1 MAQIETVLEAVCAG
15 QMSLSEAAAI
25 LEQAHGQAPALAP
38 QRLDVIDGFLA
49 AGRLSAEAA
58 GRLKAVLTSSEPVEK
73 RTLVRPAGATG
84 GATGTPASP
93 TGALSVGTGPAGSP
107 TDSGPH
113 QQAYTG
119 GTTGGVLSSWPPAA
133 EPGTAPPVVEVGTVL
148 RDRFLIQEVVGS
160 GGMGVVFRALDRRR
174 EEAHD
179 RHPHVA
185 LKVLGEDF
193 KNHPDALVALQREAR
208 RMQQLSHPRIA
219 AVYDFD
225 RDGPHVYLVMEL
237 LEGESLDHVLARHA
251 GVGMEE
257 KQALRIISGA
267 GDALSFAH
275 SRGVVHSDFKPA
287 NVFVMQNGEVKVFDF
302 GIARIAKDSGQA
314 GDAALTVFDAG
325 KLGAMTNAYAS
336 PEQMLDTA
344 APDPRDDVYAFG
356 LVVYE
361 LLAGK
366 HPFERKSAVEAQ
378 HRGMT
383 VEPIPT
389 LSERQNEV
397 LAAALSFS
405 REARLADIK
414 TLVHALSEPDVDRVG
429 GQIIVPPREG
439 VAARAPTVSAD
450 EGSGSPKGV
459 MIAAAVAVT
468 FALVGAYWYFKQPTE
483 APVTATEV
491 AAQPPVV
498 PAQAPESEEVA
509 APVATDAA
517 TGPGSPPIV
526 AEQPPVVVDGQQAAS
541 EPETGALAETTPP
554 PVSEQPPVP
563 VEPAVKKPAPPAEPG
578 LYRWVDSNGV
588 AQFGENP
595 PPEYAESAVK
605 VMDLE

>member
-1 MAQIETVLEAVCAG
+1 MAQIETILEALCAG
-15 QMSLSEAAAI
+15 QMSMSEAAAI
-25 LEQAHGQAPALAP
+25 LEQAHGQAPMLAS
-38 QRLDVIDGFLA
+38 QRLEVIDAFLA
-49 AGRLSAEAA
+49 AGRLSAETADQ
-58 GRLKAVLTSSEPVEK
+58 LKVVLTMPEPVDK
-73 RTLVRPAGATG
+73 RTLVRPPGATG

-93 TGALSVGTGPAGSP
+93 TGALSIGTGPAGS
-107 TDSGPH
+107 TMDSAP

-148 RDRFLIQEVVGS
+148 RDRFLIQEVVGT

-237 LEGESLDHVLARHA
+237 LEGESLDHVLSRHA

-287 NVFVMQNGEVKVFDF
+287 NVFVMQSGEVKVFDF

-366 HPFERKSAVEAQ
+366 HPFDRKSAVEAQ

-383 VEPIPT
+383 VEPIPS

-405 REARLADIK
+405 REARLGDIK

-429 GQIIVPPREG
+429 GQIIVPPRDG
-439 VAARAPTVSAD
+439 VAGRAA
-450 EGSGSPKGV
+450 SGSSVDESPGSRKGV
-459 MIAAAVAVT
+459 MIAAAVGVIV
-468 FALVGAYWYFKQPTE
+468 ALVGAYWYFKQPTE
-483 APVTATEV
+483 APVGTTDV
-491 AAQPPVV
+491 AAQPPAV
-498 PAQAPESEEVA
+498 PALVPESEEVA
-509 APVATDAA
+509 ASVVTDAA
-517 TGPGSPPIV
+517 TDSGSPPVV
-526 AEQPPVVVDGQQAAS
+526 AVEPPVAAEAVQAEAGA
-541 EPETGALAETTPP
+541 PETGAVAETTPAAIP
-554 PVSEQPPVP
+554 EQPP
-563 VEPAVKKPAPPAEPG
+563 EPAVRKPAPPAEPG